1 MDFLKKANRLLF
13 FLIAIY
19 LVFYHLAAFLIPLT
33 FGIFFAMLI
42 LPFTRFLEKYKFN
55 TILSSLTST
64 FVLFLFLGVLSY
76 LFILQIGQLADQLP
90 GIRGNIESVIENLE
104 EQIVSATGG
113 PIEDQQEIIEERT
126 RALWGIIET
135 QIAGFIGGVLDFT
148 LKFLL
153 TFVYVFIFLL
163 YREKFMRFIIRMYS
177 TKKEKENARDVINEI
192 TKVVYQYLWGRAQ
205 VMLSLAVMYYITF
218 LIFGLPFAL
227 LITIFGALITIIPY
241 IGPLLSGLVPVSFA
255 IIFFEDVSYIVIF
268 SITILVIQLVESYFF
283 EPYFIGKEVKL
294 NALAVIIAVILGGI
308 IWGVAGMILF
318 VPIFATIKITS
329 NHSEDLRPFG
339 ALLGK

>member
-1 MDFLKKANRLLF
+1 MDFLNKTNRLLF

-19 LVFYHLAAFLIPLT
+19 LLFYHLAGFLIPIT
-33 FGIFFAMLI
+33 FGIFLTMLI

-55 TILSSLTST
+55 SILSSLTST

-76 LFILQIGQLADQLP
+76 LFIFQISQLADQLP
-90 GIRGNIESVIENLE
+90 GMRGNIEEVIENLE
-104 EQIVSATGG
+104 EQIAAATGLT
-113 PIEDQQEIIEERT
+113 IEEQQERIEERI
-126 RALWGIIET
+126 RALWGDIET
-135 QIAGFIGGVLDFT
+135 RIAGFIGGVLEFT

-153 TFVYVFIFLL
+153 VFVYVFIFLL
-163 YREKFMRFIIRMYS
+163 YRKKFMRFIVKLYS
-177 TKKEKENARDVINEI
+177 TKKEKENARNVVNEI

-241 IGPLLSGLVPVSFA
+241 FGPLVSGLVPISFA
-255 IIFFEDVSYIVIF
+255 IIFFEDISYIVIF
-268 SITILVIQLVESYFF
+268 SITIIVIQLVESYFF

-294 NALAVIIAVILGGI
+294 NALAVIIAVLLGGI
-308 IWGVAGMILF
+308 IWGIAGMILF
-318 VPIFATIKITS
+318 VPILATIKIIS
-329 NHSEDLRPFG
+329 NHSKDLRPFG